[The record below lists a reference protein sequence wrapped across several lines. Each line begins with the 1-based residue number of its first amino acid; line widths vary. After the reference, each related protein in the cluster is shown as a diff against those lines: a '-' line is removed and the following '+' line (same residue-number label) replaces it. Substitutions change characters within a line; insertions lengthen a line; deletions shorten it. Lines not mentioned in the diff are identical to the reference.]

1 MFLSI
6 MPKPDELLYAFKTFS
21 AAMLAYYISCWLG
34 LDNPYWSM
42 ATAFI
47 VSNPFT
53 GAMRSKSVY
62 RFFGTII
69 GGSAAVIMVPLLV
82 NAPLLL
88 CLAMALWVGGCLY
101 LSLLDRSARAYTFM
115 LSGYTAGIIGFPAVT
130 DPAHIFQ
137 LALTRCEEITLG
149 IACTTIIGT
158 LVMPRGLGPVL
169 ARRIAAWVQPGIDW
183 ASAELAGE
191 SLSASAQNAR
201 RRLAFEATDIGMM
214 ISQLGYDTSPLQNA
228 VRQVTYLRMY
238 VISLMP
244 ILSSIGPRVA
254 ELRRLHAITPPLQ
267 TVLNRTEDWV
277 KSGKPDGADAL
288 LRDIQTLPEEDSNW
302 SGLVRGGLAMRLEEL
317 VRISL
322 HSRQIRQD
330 VLSGRPVPSS
340 PALQAGYIAI
350 IRQSRD
356 HKLAFFSAFSAALA
370 ILLVCTIW
378 ILSGWMYGAAAA
390 IGVTVA
396 CCMFAA
402 QDDPGPSILKML
414 LMFVIV
420 IVGVFIY
427 DFGIL
432 PSVSAFVM
440 LYLALL
446 PAGLAIGVLSSRP
459 ATAGAGMVLGAFGA
473 TQLSLQN
480 GYNYDF
486 VSYAEMCLS
495 LLLGLACALI
505 ITRLMRSIGAAWAAE
520 RLMRANWRDVANAAQ
535 TSNANDRATMTGL
548 MTDRLGLMMSRM
560 AAVEAGADKA
570 ASDTLTD
577 LRVGLNILGLH
588 REQWRLP
595 PAARASCQSVF
606 DHIAVHY
613 RNNPQHPAPEPLR
626 HAMDQSINL
635 LLDDAKSYRSALTM
649 LSGLRLALYPNAT
662 PPELVARAST
672 SVLT

>member
-1 MFLSI
+1 M

-69 GGSAAVIMVPLLV
+69 GGSAAIIMVPLLV

-88 CLAMALWVGGCLY
+88 CLAMAIWVGGCLY

-130 DPAHIFQ
+130 DPANIFQ

-149 IACTTIIGT
+149 IACTTMVGV
-158 LVMPRGLGPVL
+158 LFMPRGLGPIL
-169 ARRIAAWVQPGIDW
+169 ARRITAWVQPGIDW

-191 SLSASAQNAR
+191 SLSESAQAAR

-214 ISQLGYDTSPLQNA
+214 ISQLGYDTSYLQNA
-228 VRQVTYLRMY
+228 VRQITHLRMY

-254 ELRRLHAITPPLQ
+254 ELRRLCAITPPLQ
-267 TVLNRTEDWV
+267 AALTQTEDWI
-277 KSGKPDGADAL
+277 KSGKTDGADAL
-288 LRDIQTLPEEDSNW
+288 LREIQRLPEEEPDW

-322 HSRQIRQD
+322 HSRLIRQH
-330 VLSGRPVPSS
+330 VLSDRPMPST
-340 PALQAGYIAI
+340 PAQEAGYIAI

-356 HKLAFFSAFSAALA
+356 HKLALFSAFSASLA
-370 ILLVCTIW
+370 ILLACAIW
-378 ILSGWMYGAAAA
+378 IESGWVYGAAAA

-396 CCMFAA
+396 CSFFAA
-402 QDDPGPSILKML
+402 QDDPAPGILKML

-420 IVGVFIY
+420 IFGVFIY

-432 PSVSAFVM
+432 PGVSTFET
-440 LYLALL
+440 LYLVLL
-446 PAGLAIGVLSSRP
+446 PAGFIIGILASRP

-473 TQLSLQN
+473 TQLALEN
-480 GYNYDF
+480 GYSYDF
-486 VSYAEMCLS
+486 ITYAETCLS
-495 LLLGLACALI
+495 LLIGLACALI
-505 ITRLMRSIGAAWAAE
+505 ITRLMRSFGAAWGAE

-535 TSNANDRATMTGL
+535 ASSANDRATLTGV
-548 MTDRLGLMMSRM
+548 MTDRLGLMMSRL
-560 AAVEAGADKA
+560 AAVETGADKA
-570 ASDTLTD
+570 ASDTMTD
-577 LRVGLNILGLH
+577 LRVGLNVLALH

-595 PAARASCQSVF
+595 PEARITCQNVF
-606 DHIAVHY
+606 DHIAGHY
-613 RNNPQHPAPEPLR
+613 RNNPRQTAPEPLCQ
-626 HAMDQSINL
+626 AMDQSMNIL
-635 LLDDAKSYRSALTM
+635 MQDAKSFRSALTM
-649 LSGLRLALYPNAT
+649 LSGLRLALYPNAAPPDLMALT
-662 PPELVARAST
+662 PT
-672 SVLT
+672 TVLT